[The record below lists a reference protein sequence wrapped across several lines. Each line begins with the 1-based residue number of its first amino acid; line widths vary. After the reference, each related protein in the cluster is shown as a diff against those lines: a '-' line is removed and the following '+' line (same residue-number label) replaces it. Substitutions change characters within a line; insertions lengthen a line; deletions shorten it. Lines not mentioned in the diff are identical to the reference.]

1 MATHEENFV
10 DEGELLQAESLEDK
24 LALILYQVLNHHL
37 ELGGAASASGRR
49 IILSRMGGAL
59 NAQELAF
66 CVLRPTGEKLW
77 CCIGQKSEA
86 WWEEWLNGSDGRAF
100 LKDARKHSLLEL
112 DCHECSDRA
121 RILKSAGIQNLTWFQ
136 CDLSGDHAFLIV
148 PDPRIRNTWSAQN
161 RRLILS
167 LMVFLGKSVLASHVV
182 SKDVGD
188 YERMMEWL
196 VNGITE
202 CAFVLE
208 RNDVVLANERALQ
221 YVHCFQLSIGN
232 DPWRH
237 FYEKIQKLS
246 EAREGMVFEQILAFA
261 DKCRCIKTYLM
272 PLAAEG
278 KKWTLVIAVDITDRW
293 ETARANGSLEEKVEE
308 NRTLFKYLSNV
319 SHELR
324 TPLNSILGTIQ
335 VLEIFA
341 RSDKPLDLESKLDTM
356 RLNCYRLLRQANML
370 IDFSKISAG
379 YMTLSPCN
387 CDLVSMVA
395 GICDTVMPYI
405 TQRGLKFQF
414 VSNEDRCVAA
424 VDIHKLEHI
433 MLNLLSNAVKF
444 SRPGGVIVVGVAS
457 LANTVEITVSD
468 QGVGVPDSIR
478 DNIFDLYCVGDP
490 RKVRESGSGIG
501 LAMVKSFV
509 DLHGGKVSFESEE
522 NEGTTFT
529 IELPRRVVD
538 NEKAVDYKCFKDHMM
553 VNTEFS
559 SSLS

>member
-1 MATHEENFV
+1 MATREENFV
-10 DEGELLQAESLEDK
+10 DEGELLQAEDLEDK
-24 LALILYQVLNHHL
+24 LALILYQTLNHHL
-37 ELGGAASASGRR
+37 EQGGTASGRR
-49 IILSRMGGAL
+49 IILSRMSAAL
-59 NAQELAF
+59 NAQDMAL
-66 CVLRPTGEKLW
+66 CVLRQTGERLW
-77 CCIGQKSEA
+77 CCFGEKSEA
-86 WWEEWLNGSDGRAF
+86 WWEECLNGPAGRVF

-112 DCHECSDRA
+112 DCHERSDRA
-121 RILKSAGIQNLTWFQ
+121 KILKSAGIQNLIWLQ
-136 CDLSGDHAFLIV
+136 CDLDGDHVFLIV
-148 PDPRIRNTWSAQN
+148 PDPRIRNPWSAQN
-161 RRLILS
+161 RRLIFS
-167 LMVFLGKSVLASHVV
+167 LMVLLGKSVLASHGA

-221 YVHCFQLSIGN
+221 YVHCFQPSIGD

-246 EAREGMVFEQILAFA
+246 EAREGMVFEQVLAFA
-261 DKCRCIKTYLM
+261 DECRCIKTYLM

-278 KKWTLVIAVDITDRW
+278 RNWTLVIAVDITDRW
-293 ETARANGSLEEKVEE
+293 ETARTNGILEEKVEE
-308 NRTLFKYLSNV
+308 NRALFKYLSNV

-335 VLEIFA
+335 VLEILV
-341 RSDKPLDLESKLDTM
+341 RSGRPLDLENKLEAM

-370 IDFSKISAG
+370 IDFSKINAG
-379 YMTLSPCN
+379 YMTLCPCN
-387 CDLVSMVA
+387 CDLVSVVA
-395 GICDTVMPYI
+395 GICNTVVPYI
-405 TQRGLKFQF
+405 TQRGLSFQF
-414 VSNEDRCVAA
+414 VSSEDRCVAA

-457 LANTVEITVSD
+457 LADTVEITVSD
-468 QGVGVPDSIR
+468 QGAGVPDSIR
-478 DNIFDLYCVGDP
+478 DKVFDLYCVGDP
-490 RKVRESGSGIG
+490 RKVRGSGSGIG

-538 NEKAVDYKCFKDHMM
+538 DQKVVDYKYFKDHMM